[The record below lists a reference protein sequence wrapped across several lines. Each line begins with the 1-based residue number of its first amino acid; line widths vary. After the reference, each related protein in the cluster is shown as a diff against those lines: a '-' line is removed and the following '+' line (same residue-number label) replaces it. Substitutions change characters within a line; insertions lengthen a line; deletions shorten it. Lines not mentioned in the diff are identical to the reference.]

1 MLYAIL
7 ICTDESC
14 AEEFEGWGE
23 PAELEALLC
32 ERCDCTLQAVA
43 FSEVR
48 AETSVTLLPRSTP
61 HVRQRAAA

>member
-7 ICTDESC
+7 ICTDPSC

-23 PAELEALLC
+23 PDQFDALLC
-32 ERCDCTLQAVA
+32 DSCGCVLHAMA

-48 AETSVTLLPRSTP
+48 PEATVTRLPRFTP
-61 HVRQRAAA
+61 HVQQREAA

>member
-7 ICTDESC
+7 ICTDPSC

-23 PAELEALLC
+23 PGEFDALLC
-32 ERCDCTLQAVA
+32 ESCGCVLQAVA

-48 AETSVTLLPRSTP
+48 PGATVTRLPRFTP
-61 HVRQRAAA
+61 HVQQREAA

>member
-7 ICTDESC
+7 TCTDPSC

-23 PAELEALLC
+23 PDEFDALLC
-32 ERCDCTLQAVA
+32 ESCGYVLQAVA

-48 AETSVTLLPRSTP
+48 PEATVTRLPRFTP
-61 HVRQRAAA
+61 HVQQREAA